1 MYEVT
6 KNRNPISKPVDLRNF
21 VDRSNRPNIPMLL
34 AFRDFRFFPKLA
46 RVLRY
51 TNGLMKCTGWEK

>member
-51 TNGLMKCTGWEK
+51 TGMAW